1 MPTELLIYVSDRPAK
16 PLVKVLSTGF
26 EPLYKIR
33 WQDAI
38 KDLYS
43 GRFEVV
49 EHDPDISIG
58 TSSGQEPFPAVVRFA
73 RGVFLGALTFKPK
86 QLRPTRR
93 NIYERDSA
101 TCQYCASRISFSRA
115 TMDHVVPKSRGGKNT
130 WSNLVLSCA
139 TCNNKKGNRTPGEA
153 NMKLLNKKG
162 YSSPEF

>member
-1 MPTELLIYVSDRPAK
+1 MPTKLLIYVSDRPAK

-58 TSSGQEPFPAVVRFA
+58 TSSGQEPFPAVVRLLAEF
-73 RGVFLGALTFKPK
+73 FWAL
-86 QLRPTRR
+86 
-93 NIYERDSA
+93 
-101 TCQYCASRISFSRA
+101 
-115 TMDHVVPKSRGGKNT
+115 
-130 WSNLVLSCA
+130 
-139 TCNNKKGNRTPGEA
+139 
-153 NMKLLNKKG
+153 
-162 YSSPEF
+162 